1 MNRKAKGGVDRR
13 DLLTIGGVAVA
24 ASALSGSSE
33 AAATNSRMVTVTEGT
48 NLAVAASPD
57 GKSIAMDL
65 HGSMWTLPVAG
76 GPARRLTDEL
86 TDGAQPDWTP
96 DSKTLVFQ
104 SYRAGNFHIWSV
116 KADGTGLTQLIS
128 GPFDCREP
136 RVSPDGGTIAFAAD
150 ATGRYAIHIMPIT
163 GGAPKLVA
171 EADGQ
176 ACQPCWS
183 PDGKTLA
190 YVVDRRRIET
200 LTLGGARTVAFTAS
214 SGEVHSPNFSPEST
228 KLVFTHLDEGKAEL
242 RTADAV
248 LVKGA
253 DVFPF
258 RPTWLPNGDM
268 IFAADGQIQR
278 QGAAGRKAVPFE
290 VRIPVA
296 RPFYRK
302 RGRNFDSTV
311 PSPVVGI
318 GSPVL
323 SPDGAQIAFR
333 ALNDLYIMP
342 LGGPAKALTKDR
354 FWKCDPAWSPDGLSL
369 AYSTDRGGDL
379 QVWVRTLA
387 TGEDRQITR
396 HSGAALAP
404 AWSRNGKT
412 LAFLDQTGALHT
424 AEVATG
430 KIRQI
435 LPAIW
440 EPGRPSWS
448 ADGKTIA
455 LAAFKPYSARYREGL
470 SEILTVDVAT
480 SKTTYQPHA
489 AHKSLGVRG
498 DDGPVWSPDG
508 ARLAYVFASRLWVV
522 EVDPQ
527 GGFIGRP
534 KVLNNEVTDAPSWAG
549 DSNTLLYLS
558 AGKLRLLSLDGGPPR
573 DVPLD
578 LKWANARPQGR
589 TVVRAAR
596 VWDGIGAE
604 ARKDL
609 DIVISGNRIAHIV
622 PKGRG
627 PKDARLVEA
636 PAGTT
641 VIPGLVEMHAHR
653 QMAGYAYGDREG
665 RLWLSLGVTTTRS
678 PGSPAYHM
686 VEDREAL
693 DSGARIGPRYFATG
707 EAIDGGRI
715 YYNFMRP
722 VTEPGQM
729 ALELERVSS
738 LSYDLIKA
746 YVRLP
751 LDAQRD
757 LTTWAHANGLP
768 VTSHYHYPA
777 LAFGLDG
784 MEHMGA
790 TSRFGYSRTASFLG
804 ASYQDVTALFAASGA
819 RRTPT
824 LFSSAALYAQDRS
837 LVDDPRTRALY
848 PPWEYARLKAR
859 VDMST
864 KGDLAPALE
873 SLERNVAHLRAMLKA
888 GGKVVTGTDSPIDF
902 NGISLHMNLRAMVR
916 YGMTPVEALR
926 TATRAA
932 GDFLDQPLGYLS
944 KGALADLVICRG
956 DPLARIED
964 AAAVDR
970 VMKNGEVFDIPGLI
984 GPFSSPVRQARAASP
999 FAMAAASQ
1007 PWWHDADYIASGRAA
1022 CCTDPFCATPS
1033 GRRTFIATEA

>member
-1 MNRKAKGGVDRR
+1 MTRKPKDGIDRR
-13 DLLTIGGVAVA
+13 KILTLGGTAIAATTIAKPA
-24 ASALSGSSE
+24 ASAT
-33 AAATNSRMVTVTEGT
+33 ANSRWVTVTEGV
-48 NLAVAASPD
+48 NIAVAASPN
-57 GKSIAMDL
+57 GTAIAMDL
-65 HGSMWTLPVAG
+65 HGSIWTVPVKG
-76 GPARRLTDEL
+76 GPAKRLTDEL

-96 DSKTLVFQ
+96 DSKTMVFQ

-116 KADGTGLTQLIS
+116 QADGNGLTQLIQ
-128 GPFDCREP
+128 GPYDCREP
-136 RVSPDGGTIAFAAD
+136 RVSPDGTTIAFSAD
-150 ATGRYAIHIMPIT
+150 ATGRYAIHVMPIS
-163 GGAPKLVA
+163 GGPPKLVA

-183 PDGKTLA
+183 HDGKILA

-200 LTLGGARTVAFTAS
+200 LTLSGVKTIAYSVA
-214 SGEVHSPNFSPEST
+214 SGELHSPSFSPQGQ
-228 KLVFTHLDEGKAEL
+228 LIFTHLDEGKAEL
-242 RTADAV
+242 RSVDSV
-248 LVKGA
+248 LVTGV

-258 RPTWLPNGDM
+258 RPTWLTNGDM
-268 IFAADGQIQR
+268 VFAADGQIQR
-278 QGAAGRKAVPFE
+278 QGATGRHPIPFQ
-290 VRIPVA
+290 VKLQVS

-302 RGRNFDSTV
+302 RSRDFDSTV

-318 GSPVL
+318 GSPML
-323 SPDGAQIAFR
+323 SPDGTQIVFR
-333 ALNDLYIMP
+333 ALNDLWILP
-342 LGGPAKALTKDR
+342 IGGTAKALTKDK

-424 AEVATG
+424 ADVATG
-430 KIRQI
+430 TIRQI

-455 LAAFKPYSARYREGL
+455 MAAFKPYSARYREGL
-470 SEILTVDVAT
+470 SEILTVDVVS

-489 AHKSLGVRG
+489 PHKSLGVRG

-508 ARLAYVFASRLWVV
+508 NHLAYVFASRLWVV
-522 EVDPQ
+522 EIDPQ

-534 KVLNNEVTDAPSWAG
+534 KVLNNEVTDAPSWGG

-558 AGKLRLLSLDGGPPR
+558 AGKLRLITLDGTAPR

-578 LKWANARPQGR
+578 LKWANAKPAGK
-589 TVVRAAR
+589 TVVRADR
-596 VWDGIGAE
+596 VWDGLGTE

-609 DIVISGNRIAHIV
+609 DIVINGNRIVDIL
-622 PKGRG
+622 PKGQG
-627 PKDARLVEA
+627 PTDARLIEA
-636 PAGTT
+636 GAGTT
-641 VIPGLVEMHAHR
+641 VMPGLVEMHAHR

-729 ALELERVSS
+729 ALELERVTA
-738 LSYDLIKA
+738 LNYDLIKS

-751 LDAQRD
+751 LDMQRD
-757 LTTWAHANGLP
+757 LTAWAHAHGLP
-768 VTSHYHYPA
+768 VVSHYHYPA

-790 TSRFGYSRTASFLG
+790 TSRFGYSRTQSSLG

-824 LFSSAALYAQDRS
+824 LFSAGALYAEDRS
-837 LVDDPRTRALY
+837 LVEDPRTQALY

-859 VDMST
+859 VEMT
-864 KGDLAPALE
+864 AKGDTKPALE
-873 SLERNVAHLRAMLKA
+873 SLARNVAHLKAMLKA

-916 YGMTPVEALR
+916 FGMTPVEALS
-926 TATRAA
+926 TATKAA
-932 GDFLDQPLGYLS
+932 GEFLDQPLGYLS
-944 KGALADLVICRG
+944 KGALADLVICQG
-956 DPLARIED
+956 NPLSRIED
-964 AAAVDR
+964 AASVNQ
-970 VMKNGEVFDIPGLI
+970 VIKNGEVFDMPNLI
-984 GPFSSPVRQARAASP
+984 GPFLNQPKQARAASP
-999 FAMAAASQ
+999 FAIAAASQ
-1007 PWWHDADYIASGRAA
+1007 PWWHDADYIAAGRAA
-1022 CCTDPFCATPS
+1022 CCTDPFCATPT

>member
-1 MNRKAKGGVDRR
+1 MTRKAEGGIDRR
-13 DLLTIGGVAVA
+13 EILSIGSTAIA
-24 ASALSGSSE
+24 ASAVTGSSAR
-33 AAATNSRMVTVTEGT
+33 AASNSRLVTVTEGT
-48 NLAVAASPD
+48 NLAVAAAPD
-57 GKSIAMDL
+57 GRSIAMDL
-65 HGSMWTLPVAG
+65 HGSIWTLPVKG

-96 DSKTLVFQ
+96 DSRTLVFQ
-104 SYRAGNFHIWSV
+104 SYRSGNFHIWSV
-116 KADGTGLTQLIS
+116 RADGTGLTQLIS

-136 RVSPDGGTIAFAAD
+136 RVSPDGQTIAFAAD
-150 ATGRYAIHIMPIT
+150 ATGRYAIHIMPIA
-163 GGAPKLVA
+163 GGPPKLVA

-183 PDGKTLA
+183 PDGQTLA

-200 LTLGGARTVAFTAS
+200 LTLGGTKTVAFTAR
-214 SGEVHSPNFSPEST
+214 SGEIHSPGFSPDGS

-242 RTADAV
+242 RTTDTV
-248 LVKGA
+248 LVRNA

-258 RPTWLPNGDM
+258 RPTWLPDGDM
-268 IFAADGQIQR
+268 VFAADGQVQR
-278 QGAAGRKAVPFE
+278 QGTGGRRSIPFS

-302 RGRNFDSTV
+302 RSRNFDSTV

-323 SPDGAQIAFR
+323 SPDGTRIVFR
-333 ALNDLYIMP
+333 ALNDLYLMP
-342 LGGPAKALTKDR
+342 LGGTAKPLTRDR

-379 QVWVRTLA
+379 QVWIRTLA
-387 TGEDRQITR
+387 TGEDRQITH

-412 LAFLDQTGALHT
+412 LAFLDQSGALHT
-424 AEVATG
+424 ADVATG
-430 KIRQI
+430 AIRQI

-470 SEILTVDVAT
+470 SEILTVDVTT

-489 AHKSLGVRG
+489 EHKSLGVRG

-508 ARLAYVFASRLWVV
+508 GRLAYVFASRLWVV

-549 DSNTLLYLS
+549 DSSTLLYLS
-558 AGKLRLLSLDGGPPR
+558 AGKLRLLNLDGGPPR
-573 DVPLD
+573 DVTLD
-578 LKWANARPQGR
+578 LKWANARPAGK
-589 TVVRAAR
+589 TVVRARR
-596 VWDGIGAE
+596 VWDGIGTE
-604 ARKDL
+604 ARRDL
-609 DIVISGNRIAHIV
+609 DIVVDGNRIADIV
-622 PKGRG
+622 PLGQG
-627 PKDARLVEA
+627 PGDARIVEA
-636 PAGTT
+636 GAGTT

-707 EAIDGGRI
+707 EAIDGSRI

-729 ALELERVSS
+729 ALELERVTS
-738 LSYDLIKA
+738 LGYDLIKA

-751 LDAQRD
+751 LDMQRD
-757 LTTWAHANGLP
+757 LTAWAHAHGMP

-784 MEHMGA
+784 VEHMGA
-790 TSRFGYSRTASFLG
+790 TSRFGYSRTQSFLG

-824 LFSSAALYAQDRS
+824 LFSAGALYAEDRS
-837 LVDDPRTRALY
+837 LVEDPRTKALY

-859 VDMST
+859 VEMTT
-864 KGDLAPALE
+864 KGDVAAALE
-873 SLERNVAHLRAMLKA
+873 SLERNVTHLRAMLKA

-916 YGMTPVEALR
+916 YGMTPVEALS

-956 DPLARIED
+956 DPLTRIED
-964 AAAVDR
+964 AAAVDQ
-970 VMKNGEVFDIPGLI
+970 VMKNGEIFDIPALI
-984 GPFSSPVRQARAASP
+984 GPFSSQVRQSRSASP
-999 FAMAAASQ
+999 FAMAAAGQ

-1022 CCTDPFCATPS
+1022 CCTDPFCATPT
-1033 GRRTFIATEA
+1033 GRRAFVATEA

>member
-1 MNRKAKGGVDRR
+1 
-13 DLLTIGGVAVA
+13 
-24 ASALSGSSE
+24 
-33 AAATNSRMVTVTEGT
+33 
-48 NLAVAASPD
+48 
-57 GKSIAMDL
+57 
-65 HGSMWTLPVAG
+65 
-76 GPARRLTDEL
+76 
-86 TDGAQPDWTP
+86 
-96 DSKTLVFQ
+96 
-104 SYRAGNFHIWSV
+104 
-116 KADGTGLTQLIS
+116 
-128 GPFDCREP
+128 
-136 RVSPDGGTIAFAAD
+136 
-150 ATGRYAIHIMPIT
+150 
-163 GGAPKLVA
+163 
-171 EADGQ
+171 
-176 ACQPCWS
+176 
-183 PDGKTLA
+183 
-190 YVVDRRRIET
+190 
-200 LTLGGARTVAFTAS
+200 
-214 SGEVHSPNFSPEST
+214 
-228 KLVFTHLDEGKAEL
+228 
-242 RTADAV
+242 
-248 LVKGA
+248 
-253 DVFPF
+253 
-258 RPTWLPNGDM
+258 M

-278 QGAAGRKAVPFE
+278 QGATGRKAVPVE

-318 GSPVL
+318 GSPIL
-323 SPDGAQIAFR
+323 SPDGSQIAFR
-333 ALNDLYIMP
+333 ALNDLYTMP
-342 LGGPAKALTKDR
+342 LGSQAKALTKDR

-379 QVWVRTLA
+379 QIWVRTLA

-549 DSNTLLYLS
+549 DSTTLLYLS
-558 AGKLRLLSLDGGPPR
+558 AGKLRHLSLDGGTPR

-578 LKWANARPQGR
+578 LKWANAKPLGR

-609 DIVISGNRIAHIV
+609 DIVISGNRITDIV

-693 DSGARIGPRYFATG
+693 DSGARLGPRYFATG

-729 ALELERVSS
+729 ALELERVSA
-738 LSYDLIKA
+738 LGYDLIKA

-790 TSRFGYSRTASFLG
+790 TSRFGYSRTSSFLG

-859 VDMST
+859 VDMSA

-916 YGMTPVEALR
+916 YGMTPVEALS

-932 GDFLDQPLGYLS
+932 GDYLDQPLGYLS

-984 GPFSSPVRQARAASP
+984 GPFSTPARQARAASP

-1022 CCTDPFCATPS
+1022 CCTDPFCATPN